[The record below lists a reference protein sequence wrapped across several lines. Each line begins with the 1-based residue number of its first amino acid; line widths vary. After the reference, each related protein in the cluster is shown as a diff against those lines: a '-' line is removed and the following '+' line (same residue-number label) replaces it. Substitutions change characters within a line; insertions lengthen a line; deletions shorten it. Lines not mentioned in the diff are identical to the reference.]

1 MNKIKDIARLA
12 NTSVATVSRVINGD
26 PNVSEALKK
35 RVYDVIEETGYVP
48 NFVGRNLRTSKSYKL
63 LVILPDIAN
72 QFYSEILK
80 GIEEQ
85 AGHCGY
91 DVLTS
96 ITHLNTEIET
106 RYLDM
111 VKTRQVDGIIS
122 FYTAMD
128 SEKIR
133 ELARTYPYVQAC
145 EPDMA
150 AESSYVMI
158 DNEKAAYDAV
168 TYLIEKGYQS
178 IGMIS
183 GTFYRNSENARE
195 TGYRRALQTAG
206 LAFCSDNIKHAS
218 YDYATG
224 YAECTRLLEQKE
236 PVTAVFSV
244 SDVVAAGAVRS
255 VLDHGLVP
263 GKDVGVIGFDNTS
276 LSETYNPSITT
287 VAQPRHDIGTIAVD
301 LLMEKINDIHAISK
315 GIVLPHHIVYR
326 QSTGDC
332 AE

>member
-26 PNVSEALKK
+26 QNVSEALKK

-96 ITHLNTEIET
+96 ITHLNTEIES

-128 SEKIR
+128 SDKIR
-133 ELARTYPYVQAC
+133 DLAGTYPYVQAC
-145 EPDMA
+145 EPDMEA
-150 AESSYVMI
+150 GSSYVMI

-168 TYLIEKGYQS
+168 TYLIEKNYQN

-183 GTFYRNSENARE
+183 GTFYRNSEKARE
-195 TGYRRALQTAG
+195 AGYRKALQAAG
-206 LAFCSDNIKHAS
+206 LAVYPDNIRHAS
-218 YDYATG
+218 YDYMTG
-224 YAECTRLLEQKE
+224 YEECTKLLEQKE
-236 PVTAVFSV
+236 PVSAVFAV

-255 VLDHGLVP
+255 VIDHGLVP
-263 GKDVGVIGFDNTS
+263 GRDVGIIGFDNTS
-276 LSETYNPSITT
+276 LSEIYNPSITT

-301 LLMEKINDIHAISK
+301 LLMERINDIHAISK